1 MRLLLDTHAVLWYV
15 DQEHLLS
22 PTSHAAI
29 SDAANDLLVSTGSIW
44 ELAIKVSLGKLA
56 LSSPYRQWITQAMLD
71 LRASLLP
78 ITVEYADV
86 QATLPKHHGDPFD
99 RLLIAQATVEGI
111 PIVSGDSTLDQY
123 GIVRI
128 W

>member
-1 MRLLLDTHAVLWYV
+1 MRLLLDTHAMLWYV
-15 DQEHLLS
+15 DQEHLLRRAS
-22 PTSHAAI
+22 LAAI
-29 SDAANDLLVSTGSIW
+29 TDPANELLISAASIW
-44 ELAIKVSLGKLA
+44 ELAIKIGNGKLT
-56 LSSPYRQWITQAMLD
+56 LSSPYRQWTTRALSD

-99 RLLIAQATVEGI
+99 RLLIAQAIVEKLA
-111 PIVSGDSTLDQY
+111 IVSGDSVFDRY
-123 GIVRI
+123 GVARI